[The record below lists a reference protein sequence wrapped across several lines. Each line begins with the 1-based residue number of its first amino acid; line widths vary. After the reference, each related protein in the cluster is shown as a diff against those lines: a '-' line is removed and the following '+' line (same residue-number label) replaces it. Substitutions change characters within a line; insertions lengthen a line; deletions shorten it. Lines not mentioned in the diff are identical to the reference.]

1 MESGKK
7 KQRLDEILSEQG
19 KLSDQQIKIALKH
32 QKIHGGKFG
41 SHILH
46 HGFIDEA
53 ELVNALAEQFGCGG
67 VVLSNLEIP
76 QSVLEAVPHSLA
88 VSRKIIPFHYDDQ
101 KNVLHIACEDP
112 TDEDLAKELGYVIPD
127 KTIQLHVAVEIALN
141 FAISRHYGKAVEGE
155 TATPQIQDESMDA
168 LNHALN
174 DEVNLPD
181 ENAQAVNRIL
191 LVTDAPDGNLQLRL
205 LLEDEGYDVSL
216 ADSIESALKILAMR
230 QFDTLLVRKSVA
242 GDHSILTEHIRRETP
257 EARILNFERT
267 IDLVLPPTTE
277 LSEDEALKQNLELF
291 TSLLTIQDRE
301 PSTHA
306 SKAGSYA
313 DRMCGKLGVSARDRM
328 YVLNAAYL
336 HERAKFYY
344 MSASPRDFH
353 SLLSL
358 TIKLLQSVYYE
369 PAVVEILR
377 SMYVDL
383 RRKHSH
389 RRPIEVLGGNI
400 LTVVDMYC
408 DLIRPGQ
415 RMTLDRFDP
424 IKKKFAKLVGELLL
438 PEVLTAFIDLINEE
452 IVNAPM
458 FSRLGQ
464 IMILSN
470 VEADS
475 DALAQRLKHEGFRTI
490 SAGDIDAFMQLFHR
504 SQPDMLI
511 LHLRGPQRDIISTI
525 NDLSDEGVDFKE
537 IPTFVYVENAAIPH
551 LTSLLEQGIEDII
564 ESEAG
569 VDMVA
574 LKVRKAWAQMEVR
587 VSHGDVASQQ
597 KLGSTGSLS
606 DMNLIDLL
614 QALGPSRRTTKITV
628 KSSATG
634 EKLELYL
641 DQGNIIFAQVED
653 LQGAEA
659 IYLAMT
665 WEEGTWTLE
674 PIKEM
679 DAREPNTD
687 LSNEAILMEGCRLKD
702 EITTKLARP

>member
-7 KQRLDEILSEQG
+7 RQRLDEILSEQG
-19 KLSDQQIKIALKH
+19 KISDQQIKIALKH

-46 HGFIDEA
+46 HGFIDET
-53 ELVNALAEQFGCGG
+53 ELVKALAEQFDCPG

-76 QSVLEAVPHSLA
+76 EHVLEMIPHALA
-88 VSRKIIPFHYDDQ
+88 VARKIIAFDYDAD
-101 KNVLHIACEDP
+101 KNILHVACEDP
-112 TDEDLAKELGYVIPD
+112 SDEDLARELGYVVPD
-127 KTIQLHVAVEIALN
+127 KTIVLHVAVEIALN
-141 FAISRHYGKAVEGE
+141 FAISRHYGKIADAD
-155 TATPQIQDESMDA
+155 TTTLQIRDESVGA
-168 LNHALN
+168 LKRVLDDDDSPPDHA
-174 DEVNLPD
+174 EAGPHK
-181 ENAQAVNRIL
+181 AL
-191 LVTDAPDGNLQLRL
+191 LVTDASDGNLQLRL
-205 LLEDEGYDVSL
+205 LLEDDGFDVAL
-216 ADSIESALKILAMR
+216 ANSVDGAMKLLAIR
-230 QFDTLLVRKSVA
+230 EFDTLLVRKTA
-242 GDHSILTEHIRRETP
+242 PGDHSFLSDYVRKEMPGVRM
-257 EARILNFERT
+257 LYFEQA
-267 IDLVLPPTTE
+267 IDLMLPPTTE

-301 PSTHA
+301 PNNHT
-306 SKAGSYA
+306 SKAGEFA
-313 DRMCGKLGVSARDRM
+313 DRMCGKLGVTARDRM
-328 YVLNAAYL
+328 YILNAAYL

-344 MSASPRDFH
+344 MSARPRDFH
-353 SLLSL
+353 SLLGL

-369 PAVVEILR
+369 PSVVEMLR

-383 RRKHSH
+383 RRKTNS

-400 LTVVDMYC
+400 LTIVDMYC
-408 DLIRPGQ
+408 DTIPPGH

-424 IKKKFAKLVGELLL
+424 IRKKFDSLVGETFL
-438 PEVLTAFIDLINEE
+438 PEVVAAFSDLINEE
-452 IVNAPM
+452 IVNSPM

-464 IMILSN
+464 IMLFSN
-470 VEADS
+470 VLSDS
-475 DALAQRLKHEGFRTI
+475 DALSQRLKHEGFRTI
-490 SAGDIDAFMQLFHR
+490 GAAEIDGFMQLFRR
-504 SQPDMLI
+504 SQPDMLV
-511 LHLRGPQRDIISTI
+511 LHLRGPHRDIIATV
-525 NDLSDEGVDFKE
+525 NDLSDEGIDFKE

-551 LTSLLEQGIEDII
+551 LTSLMEQGVEDII

-574 LKVRKAWAQMEVR
+574 LKVKKAWAQMEVR
-587 VSHGDVASQQ
+587 ASRTDVASQH

-628 KSSATG
+628 TSAANG

-641 DQGNIIFAQVED
+641 DQGNIIFAQVDD

-665 WEEGTWTLE
+665 WEDGTWTLE
-674 PIKEM
+674 PLKEM
-679 DAREPNTD
+679 ELREPNND

-702 EITTKLARP
+702 EIVTKLARP